1 MFQLQKKKII
11 MNNEKIFRNYIE
23 KIEEDV
29 ITTILNLPQKM
40 AEAILT
46 LDTKDFYSDKC
57 RAIYSALCE
66 FNQNNSTQINKN
78 ILLDFFATNEKYQFE
93 NWQIYIETLITN
105 FYNEDDFT
113 SNIEIIYNASSKR
126 QLDEFTNRIIET
138 KIDWTKST
146 EQIADLQRN
155 FLDIIERKKNSQL
168 ESIDK
173 SIIKCYK
180 SLEANFKDKRKITG
194 TSIGFEEIDNIT
206 NGFQKGDLIILA
218 ARPGMGKTAIALNFI
233 YNAAKSISKNK
244 QGKKKKIVLFS
255 LEMGKEQICRR
266 LISLCAKAES
276 IDSNKLR
283 NCNFSEEE
291 WDMVTAACDEIST
304 LPILID
310 DSANL
315 SIIDIQS
322 KLKQLSNEYEIK
334 LVVVDYL
341 QLIRGQKI
349 KGNVQYNRQQEVAFI
364 SKTLKSIARLINTPI
379 IALAQMSRDIEKRS
393 TGPVLADLRESGA
406 IEQDADIV
414 SFLYHPEPDSLN
426 KNDEINGQE
435 IKNSITNQNE
445 VDIQFII
452 AKHRNG
458 ATVKIDLT
466 LLKKMGLFIPREKQ

>member
-1 MFQLQKKKII
+1 

-46 LDTKDFYSDKC
+46 LDAKDFYCDKC

-66 FNQNNSTQINKN
+66 FNQNNSTQVNKN

-113 SNIEIIYNASSKR
+113 SNIEIIYNASTKR
-126 QLDEFTNRIIET
+126 QLDEFASQIIAT

-168 ESIDK
+168 EPVDK
-173 SIIKCYK
+173 AIIKCYK
-180 SLEANFKDKRKITG
+180 SLEANFKDKGKITG
-194 TSIGFEEIDNIT
+194 TPIGFEEIDNIT

-233 YNAAKSISKNK
+233 YNAAKSLTKNK
-244 QGKKKKIVLFS
+244 QSKKKKIVLFS

-283 NCNFSEEE
+283 NCNFSDSE

-349 KGNVQYNRQQEVAFI
+349 RGNVQYTRQQEVAFI

-426 KNDEINGQE
+426 KNDEISGQE
-435 IKNSITNQNE
+435 IKNSMTNQQNE
-445 VDIQFII
+445 IDIQFII

-458 ATVKIDLT
+458 ATAKIDLT
-466 LLKKMGLFIPREKQ
+466 LLKKIGLFIPREKQ

>member
-1 MFQLQKKKII
+1 M
-11 MNNEKIFRNYIE
+11 
-23 KIEEDV
+23 
-29 ITTILNLPQKM
+29 
-40 AEAILT
+40 
-46 LDTKDFYSDKC
+46 
-57 RAIYSALCE
+57 
-66 FNQNNSTQINKN
+66 
-78 ILLDFFATNEKYQFE
+78 LDFFATNEKYQFE

-113 SNIEIIYNASSKR
+113 SNIEIIYNASTKR
-126 QLDEFTNRIIET
+126 QLDEFANRIIET